1 MIEICKHCGNAL
13 TSDKKVGSLFRSNWT
28 CGKCKQ
34 YSVVCL
40 ENGSIETETLRSG
53 NFYIIFFPA
62 YKSASIVST
71 EDTDKKILK
80 SFEMEEFTAKDA
92 EYWIK
97 KLKTYVLFQ

>member
-1 MIEICKHCGNAL
+1 MKVNFIC
-13 TSDKKVGSLFRSNWT
+13 D
-28 CGKCKQ
+28 KCKQ

-40 ENGSIETETLRSG
+40 PNGVVETETLRSG

-62 YKSASIVST
+62 YKSASIVSTEDT